1 MGVQER
7 RSRDKEVLRQQILD
21 AARQMFVEEGYESV
35 SMRKIADRI
44 EYSPTTIY
52 LHFKDK
58 AEIFHQLCEETFGK
72 LAHHLETLRRR
83 HDDPVDYLREGLRA
97 YVDFGLKNPNHYTVA
112 FILKPN
118 AAEDDYAFEDSLGAR
133 AFATLQ
139 SGVAACVEAGVLRP
153 VDVDTTAQSLWA
165 GIHGVTSLLIVH
177 CDFPFVSKNKL
188 IDHTIDMMIRGLLP

>member
-7 RSRDKEVLRQQILD
+7 RARDREVLRQQILD

-72 LAHHLETLRRR
+72 LAHRLETLRRR
-83 HDDPVDYLREGLRA
+83 HDDPIDYLREGLRA

-153 VDVDTTAQSLWA
+153 VDVDTTAQGLWA